1 MHKKLIIAPV
11 GKFCGRTD
19 LPINKFANLNLI
31 GSSAVFLQAMKLI
44 DRFST
49 CDATA
54 LILGETGTGKEL
66 AARAIHYLSDRRDG
80 PFVPINCGAIPDSL
94 VESEFFGHTKGAFTD
109 ARESRQ
115 GLVMQAQGGTLF
127 LDEIEAM
134 SPRAQGVLLRFLQD
148 KEYRPVGGTAVQ
160 NANVRVIGASNVNL
174 YDQVRQGLFRS
185 DLLFRL
191 NTLSFEL
198 PPLRKRVGD
207 VMLLTQE
214 FLARLNHQAGLPCKV
229 LHPDSIG
236 LLEAYDWP
244 GNIRELENLL
254 QREFILEEGT
264 VIKICNPACSETC
277 LFYPEMSNG
286 SESSRKENLNS
297 GAGNAG
303 SSERRHQDRR
313 RTAFKHQASSVSTNF
328 QFIPETPNEHQLL
341 TYEDFKDVK
350 QALVTQ
356 LERDHLIALLTRTRG
371 NLSLAS
377 RLSGHDRS
385 DLCKLLKRH
394 GLDRQYFTT
403 DVPSTNSVDRVSHD
417 FPPLLP

>member
-1 MHKKLIIAPV
+1 
-11 GKFCGRTD
+11 
-19 LPINKFANLNLI
+19 
-31 GSSAVFLQAMKLI
+31 
-44 DRFST
+44 
-49 CDATA
+49 
-54 LILGETGTGKEL
+54 
-66 AARAIHYLSDRRDG
+66 
-80 PFVPINCGAIPDSL
+80 
-94 VESEFFGHTKGAFTD
+94 
-109 ARESRQ
+109 
-115 GLVMQAQGGTLF
+115 MQAQGGTLF

-148 KEYRPVGGTAVQ
+148 KEYRPVGGKAIQ

-191 NTLSFEL
+191 NTLSLEL

-214 FLARLNHQAGLPCKV
+214 FLARLNQNAGLPYKA

-277 LFYPEMSNG
+277 LFYPEMNNG
-286 SESSRKENLNS
+286 SEPVRKENLNS
-297 GAGNAG
+297 GVGNAG
-303 SSERRHQDRR
+303 FYERRFLDRR
-313 RTAFKHQASSVSTNF
+313 RTAFKHQTRSGSTHF
-328 QFIPETPNEHQLL
+328 QFIPKTENEHPLL
-341 TYEDFKDVK
+341 SYEDFKK
-350 QALVTQ
+350 AKEALIVQ
-356 LERDHLIALLTRTRG
+356 LEMNHLIALLKRAKG

-394 GLDRQYFTT
+394 GLDRQLFTT
-403 DVPSTNSVDRVSHD
+403 DFPSTNPDGPISHD
-417 FPPLLP
+417 FPALFSEHNR

>member
-1 MHKKLIIAPV
+1 MPM
-11 GKFCGRTD
+11 
-19 LPINKFANLNLI
+19 NKFTNLNLI
-31 GSSAVFLQAMKLI
+31 GSSAVFLQVLKLI

-49 CDATA
+49 CDATV

-80 PFVPINCGAIPDSL
+80 PFVPINCAAIPDSL

-148 KEYRPVGGTAVQ
+148 KEYRPVGGTVVQ

-174 YDQVRQGLFRS
+174 YGQVRQGLFRS

-214 FLARLNHQAGLPCKV
+214 FLARLNHQAELPCKV

-236 LLEAYDWP
+236 LLEAYNWP

-297 GAGNAG
+297 GDG
-303 SSERRHQDRR
+303 
-313 RTAFKHQASSVSTNF
+313 QAICGSTNF
-328 QFIPETPNEHQLL
+328 QFIPKTENEHLLL
-341 TYEDFKDVK
+341 TYEDFKK
-350 QALVTQ
+350 AKETLVSQ
-356 LERDHLIALLTRTRG
+356 LEKDHLIVLLTRTRG

-394 GLDRQYFTT
+394 GLDRHYFTT
-403 DVPSTNSVDRVSHD
+403 DLPNTNPVDGVSHD
-417 FPPLLP
+417 FHAIFP

>member
-1 MHKKLIIAPV
+1 
-11 GKFCGRTD
+11 
-19 LPINKFANLNLI
+19 
-31 GSSAVFLQAMKLI
+31 
-44 DRFST
+44 
-49 CDATA
+49 

-80 PFVPINCGAIPDSL
+80 PFVPINCGAVPDSL
-94 VESEFFGHTKGAFTD
+94 VESEFFGHAKGAFTD

-160 NANVRVIGASNVNL
+160 NANVRVIGASNAKL
-174 YDQVRQGLFRS
+174 FDLVRKCLFRS
-185 DLLFRL
+185 DLVHRL
-191 NTLSFEL
+191 NTLRLEL
-198 PPLRKRVGD
+198 PPLRERIGD
-207 VMLLTQE
+207 IMLLTQE
-214 FLARLNHQAGLPCKV
+214 FLARLNHLAGSPYKV

-254 QREFILEEGT
+254 HREFILEEGT

-286 SESSRKENLNS
+286 SEPNRKENLNS

-303 SSERRHQDRR
+303 FYERRNQDRR
-313 RTAFKHQASSVSTNF
+313 RTAFNQQASSGSTNF
-328 QFIPETPNEHQLL
+328 QFIPESANEHQLL
-341 TYEDFKDVK
+341 TYEDFKNVK

-356 LERDHLIALLTRTRG
+356 LERDHLIALLTWTRI
-371 NLSLAS
+371 
-377 RLSGHDRS
+377 
-385 DLCKLLKRH
+385 
-394 GLDRQYFTT
+394 
-403 DVPSTNSVDRVSHD
+403 
-417 FPPLLP
+417 